1 MPIWKTDY
9 WEAINT
15 FEKLRSIRTSKK
27 ISGEQ
32 MAKVLG
38 LKTQAAYYKKEAGT
52 VKFSL
57 DDAKKVSDFFHIPI
71 DDIFF
76 ADELS

>member
-1 MPIWKTDY
+1 MID
-9 WEAINT
+9 T
-15 FEKLRSIRTSKK
+15 FEKLRNIRTSRN
-27 ISGEQ
+27 ISGER
-32 MAKVLG
+32 MAEVLG

-57 DDAKKVSDFFHIPI
+57 EDAKRISEFFGLPI
-71 DDIFF
+71 EDIFF

>member
-1 MPIWKTDY
+1 MID
-9 WEAINT
+9 T
-15 FEKLRSIRTSKK
+15 FEKLRSMRTSKNV
-27 ISGEQ
+27 SGEQ
-32 MAKVLG
+32 MAEVLG

-57 DDAKKVSDFFHIPI
+57 DDAKKISEFFHLPI
-71 DDIFF
+71 EEIFF

>member
-1 MPIWKTDY
+1 LPNWKTGEVID
-9 WEAINT
+9 T
-15 FEKLRSIRTSKK
+15 FEKLRSMRTSKNV
-27 ISGEQ
+27 SGEQ
-32 MAKVLG
+32 MAEVLG

-57 DDAKKVSDFFHIPI
+57 DDAKKISEFFHLPI
-71 DDIFF
+71 EEIFF